1 MKKIVA
7 LIVMATC
14 LMLLIMACGNKQL
27 NIKEVSSIV
36 IMNEED
42 NTSMEIKDAEIVEK
56 ITKEFNSFSLKKGKE
71 IEIPPG
77 WTYQL
82 IWRDVNDKIVQ
93 VLGVVDEGTIGYNDH
108 YYSISSGDIDM
119 DFFAGLFNS

>member
-42 NTSMEIKDAEIVEK
+42 NTSMEIKDAKHVGQI
-56 ITKEFNSFSLKKGKE
+56 KG
-71 IEIPPG
+71 
-77 WTYQL
+77 
-82 IWRDVNDKIVQ
+82 
-93 VLGVVDEGTIGYNDH
+93 
-108 YYSISSGDIDM
+108 
-119 DFFAGLFNS
+119 